1 MRILTCL
8 PLWLVMAGPAL
19 AVCGA
24 DETTVLDCT
33 TRGGRNTLNVCLS
46 GETIRYAYGP
56 RGAVPELQLTDS
68 VTGVEHR
75 PWAGIGR
82 AIWEST
88 TFRNAG
94 YAYEVFLSVDR
105 MSENPGAEGGVTV
118 SRGDEV
124 LATVTCDP
132 GQRDHRAVGR
142 QRCKKALGICR
153 DPAKQA
159 WVACD

>member
-132 GQRDHRAVGR
+132 GSVTIGLWVVSDA
-142 QRCKKALGICR
+142 KKALGICR